1 MSWLPIRSPP
11 ASLVLKRI
19 GRWWITMDE
28 LVGAFA
34 TSHVLF
40 GSPEGDP
47 QALNVVEGL
56 NEIGRRIRALKPV
69 LLVVVGSDHLFN
81 IPPRLQPQFKAGTLD
96 SFIPY
101 GEFRKNVV
109 SGMSVSARG
118 DL

>member
-19 GRWWITMDE
+19 GRWWIPMAE

-56 NEIGRRIRALKPV
+56 NEIGRRIRALKPD

-81 IPPRLQPQFKAGTLD
+81 ITTRLQPD
-96 SFIPY
+96 
-101 GEFRKNVV
+101 RKSTRLN
-109 SGMSVSARG
+109 SSH
-118 DL
+118 